1 VASDPVGTGALPAGA
16 PDRAWALLAAAGL
29 AALESIA
36 VLFALSLRDGAPL
49 GVWVLLVAK
58 LPLCIALLRRSR
70 GACLVLV
77 VWESLEIVVALLNP
91 SLAVPA
97 AILLAASAAAC
108 LWFIGLALG
117 ELPDAPGSE
126 R

>member
-1 VASDPVGTGALPAGA
+1 VASDPVGTGAIPADQ

-36 VLFALSLRDGAPL
+36 VLFALSLRDGAPF
-49 GVWVLLVAK
+49 GVWVLLLAK
-58 LPLCIALLRRSR
+58 LPLAVALARRSR
-70 GACLVLV
+70 AACLVLV
-77 VWESLEIVVALLNP
+77 VWESMEIVVALLNP

-97 AILLAASAAAC
+97 AALLALSAGIC
-108 LWFIGLALG
+108 LWLIGLALG
-117 ELPDAPGSE
+117 ELPAPGDAE